1 MASGFT
7 PAVHSRLETSRVQL
21 PRRPPSLEAPDPEGE
36 TIMSAKPTD
45 ETELCYLSASEA
57 RAMFESRELS
67 PVEYLQAQIARA
79 EQVEPAINAFA
90 FTYFDE
96 ALDRAKEAEARFA
109 KRDAPLRPLEGLPC
123 AVKDEMD
130 IAGKPM
136 TNGSLYL
143 KDNVSTETHFSIE
156 RLLKAGAIVHAR
168 TTTPE
173 FSCAG
178 ITASRVHGVTQTP
191 WNEAFTCGGSSGG
204 SGASLAAGSTPLATG
219 SDIGGS
225 IRIPA
230 AACGVVGYKP
240 PYGRNPDNTMFAYD
254 MYAVVGPMTRTI
266 EDCILMQNVM
276 CGPHPL
282 DNACI
287 RPAYRI
293 PTEFKSVAGLRI
305 AYSIDLDYFEV
316 DEGVRRNTLHTL
328 DILKDLGAEIVE
340 VEFGWSAEVDRAA
353 QNYLD
358 HLFGGYIAAYVD
370 SDPSLATEWAVYCA
384 KAHKKVGAKEFMDA
398 YEVQAALAR
407 KVGAILEEHHALI
420 CPTLGSHEIPVDHKP
435 DEPVI
440 INGKSVDVLYGWC
453 MCHPFNMLG
462 RCPALSIPSGF
473 GGNGLPTGIQI
484 VARHLD
490 DERVFRVGVALE
502 QAQPWLDCAARR
514 PSL

>member
-1 MASGFT
+1 MRSSAPG
-7 PAVHSRLETSRVQL
+7 
-21 PRRPPSLEAPDPEGE
+21 LEAPNSRGA
-36 TIMSAKPTD
+36 TIMRAKPND
-45 ETELCYLSASEA
+45 ETELVYLSASEV
-57 RAMFESRELS
+57 RALFEARELS
-67 PVEYLQAQIARA
+67 PVEYLEALIARA
-79 EQVEPAINAFA
+79 ERVEPAINAFA
-90 FTYFDE
+90 FTYYDE
-96 ALDRAKEAEARFA
+96 AMDQAKEAEARFA

-123 AVKDEMD
+123 VIKDEMD
-130 IAGKPM
+130 LAGKLT

-143 KDNVSTETHFSIE
+143 KDSVSTETHYSIE
-156 RLLKAGAIVHAR
+156 RLLEAGAIVHAR

-178 ITASRVHGVTQTP
+178 VAASRVHGVTSTP
-191 WNEAFTCGGSSGG
+191 WNKAYTCGGSSGG

-287 RPAYRI
+287 RPKYLI
-293 PTEFKSVAGLRI
+293 PREFESVEGLSI
-305 AYSIDLDYFEV
+305 AYSVDLDYFEV
-316 DEGVRRNTLHTL
+316 DDDVRRNTLRTL
-328 DILKDLGAEIVE
+328 DVLKDLGAKIVE
-340 VEFGWSAEVDRAA
+340 VEFGWSAEADRAV

-358 HLFGGYIAAYVD
+358 HLFGGYIASYVD

-384 KAHKKVGAKEFMDA
+384 EAHKKVGAMEFMGA
-398 YEVQAALAR
+398 YEVQTEMAR
-407 KVGAILEEHHALI
+407 KVGAILEEHCALI
-420 CPTLGSHEIPVDHKP
+420 CPTMGSHEIPADHKP

-453 MCHPFNMLG
+453 LCHPFNMLG
-462 RCPALSIPSGF
+462 RCPVLSIPSGF
-473 GGNGLPTGIQI
+473 GDNGLPTGIQV

-490 DERVFRVGVALE
+490 DDRVFRVGTALE
-502 QAQPWLDCAARR
+502 RAQPWLDCAARR